1 MRVTYID
8 DQRSLKNRCPFPNSI
23 DFDIYAM
30 GGSTVALDLLRGD
43 VCVEQSG
50 MSLEQRVAVLN
61 TKLVRVTEE
70 LHYYERVASQSQ
82 FPALGCQ
89 QQSAIIS
96 DGVRDSN
103 QNSQRKAE
111 FEEIQQQIDQIV
123 RRIILLKQR
132 VDNVL
137 LPVLPTFQVHA
148 EGLRSAFERYNSAL
162 QTEEAREGVT
172 RHPVSHGRGDIPICL
187 DISGAKSTNI

>member
-50 MSLEQRVAVLN
+50 MSLEQRVAALN

-96 DGVRDSN
+96 DGLRDSN

-111 FEEIQQQIDQIV
+111 FEEIQQQIDQITTYYFLYF
-123 RRIILLKQR
+123 LLFKYMQR
-132 VDNVL
+132 VFDLPLRDITL
-137 LPVLPTFQVHA
+137 LCKQKRL
-148 EGLRSAFERYNSAL
+148 ER
-162 QTEEAREGVT
+162 E
-172 RHPVSHGRGDIPICL
+172 
-187 DISGAKSTNI
+187 